1 MKIFNK
7 TEEAFVGISMM
18 AVTILLFI
26 NIILRFFFSAG
37 ISWTEE
43 FVRYAIIW
51 ITFIGGSI
59 CFRRGIHVGIDVLID
74 YLPTKGKKILSF
86 IINLMAIALMFFLIK
101 FGIDLVIF
109 SMNTGQL
116 TPALQIKMYWV
127 YLAIPIGALLS
138 LIHLFMQTYEMIRN
152 FKTS

>member
-1 MKIFNK
+1 
-7 TEEAFVGISMM
+7 
-18 AVTILLFI
+18 
-26 NIILRFFFSAG
+26 
-37 ISWTEE
+37 
-43 FVRYAIIW
+43 
-51 ITFIGGSI
+51 
-59 CFRRGIHVGIDVLID
+59 
-74 YLPTKGKKILSF
+74 
-86 IINLMAIALMFFLIK
+86 MAIALMFFLIK